1 MKFETVWEKY
11 ECDKL
16 TQKYL
21 TKGTA
26 FMQELMCD
34 CQNICKKWFESI
46 RVQTHKKLKHIIYKI
61 VDRGGDIMNGK
72 FSCFNSSNIITA
84 RIKEFDGNGK
94 G

>member
-46 RVQTHKKLKHIIYKI
+46 RVQTP
-61 VDRGGDIMNGK
+61 
-72 FSCFNSSNIITA
+72 
-84 RIKEFDGNGK
+84 
-94 G
+94 

>member
-1 MKFETVWEKY
+1 MIAKIYVKSGLNLSEYKP
-11 ECDKL
+11 
-16 TQKYL
+16 
-21 TKGTA
+21 
-26 FMQELMCD
+26 
-34 CQNICKKWFESI
+34 
-46 RVQTHKKLKHIIYKI
+46 HKKLKHIIYKI